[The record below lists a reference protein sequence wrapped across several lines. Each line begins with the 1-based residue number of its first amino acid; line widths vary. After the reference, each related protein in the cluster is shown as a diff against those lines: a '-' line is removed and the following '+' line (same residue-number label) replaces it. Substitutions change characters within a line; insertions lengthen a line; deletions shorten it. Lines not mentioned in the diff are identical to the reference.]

1 MSVKK
6 VKKKK
11 SDEYIAYIMIVVL
24 VVLSLSALL
33 SILNSKVDTAVHIEL
48 ATPEPQSTSE
58 VNFSVNIPILP
69 FATRSPESAGSDSV
83 IYLTFDDGPST
94 DVTEQILDILKARN
108 IKATFFILDYP
119 YGSEKEQ
126 LVIRQIQEGHTVG
139 LHGISHDYS
148 EIYTDLNTLMSN
160 FTILQEKVYIST
172 GYHSTLIRFPGGSSN
187 TISRKYCPGI
197 MTKAVNYLP
206 STEFV
211 YFDWNID
218 SNDTGYANSARD
230 IYYLVTDQ
238 IKQHRSNV
246 VLMHDTNQ
254 YTAEALNYIID
265 YGLKNGYTFKALT
278 PETTQVTHIVAN

>member
-1 MSVKK
+1 M
-6 VKKKK
+6 
-11 SDEYIAYIMIVVL
+11 AYIVIVFL
-24 VVLSLSALL
+24 VVLSLSALF
-33 SILNSKVDTAVHIEL
+33 SILNSEEDSAFPITL
-48 ATPEPQSTSE
+48 ATPKPRSTSE
-58 VNFSVNIPILP
+58 VNLSVNIPILP
-69 FATRSPESAGSDSV
+69 FATRSPESTGSDSV

-94 DVTEQILDILKARN
+94 DITEQILDILKARN
-108 IKATFFILDYP
+108 VKATFFILDYP
-119 YGSEKEQ
+119 YGSKEEQ
-126 LVIRQIQEGHTVG
+126 LVIRQIQEGHTIG

-160 FTILQEKVYIST
+160 FTLLQEKVYLST
-172 GYHSTLIRFPGGSSN
+172 GYKSTIIRFPGGSSN
-187 TISRKYCPGI
+187 TVSRQYCPGI

-218 SNDTGYANSARD
+218 SNDIGYAGSAKD

-238 IKQHRSNV
+238 LKQHRNNV

-265 YGLKNGYTFKALT
+265 YGLKNGYTFKALS